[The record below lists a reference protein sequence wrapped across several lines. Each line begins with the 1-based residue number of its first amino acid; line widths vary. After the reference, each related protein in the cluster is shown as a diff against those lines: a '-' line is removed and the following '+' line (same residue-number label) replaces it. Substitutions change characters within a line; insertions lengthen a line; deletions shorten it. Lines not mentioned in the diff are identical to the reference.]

1 MILYIYR
8 NMTVQRLVAGS
19 MRTLL
24 VILVVSIHLLCQVRG
39 TPGKHFLIETDDE
52 AADDLGVTDTAAD
65 DEFANDKAV
74 ADTESAEAMDG
85 GQGPDYHCVWP
96 YTGPH
101 C

>member
-1 MILYIYR
+1 MYILLLLAP
-8 NMTVQRLVAGS
+8 VCSS

-24 VILVVSIHLLCQVRG
+24 VILAMSIPLLWQVRG

-52 AADDLGVTDTAAD
+52 AADDLGVIDNAAV

-85 GQGPDYHCVWP
+85 GQGSDYCGCAW
-96 YTGPH
+96 
-101 C
+101 CKC